1 MKKISF
7 VILTWNSDQT
17 IETCLQSIAR
27 ICGSQN
33 IPYEVLVVDNGSS
46 DSTVS
51 IVNRNTAAIPIH
63 LIRLPK
69 NRGTTHSRNLAL
81 RKCTGDI
88 ICVMDSDAALLEGS
102 VRDVADILSSDA
114 SIGILA
120 PKLILT
126 DGSVQHSV
134 RKFPSAYGKFSRIPA
149 IIFKLRLPNS
159 DIYRGFPFT
168 RPTDVDYAIS
178 ACWFFHRKLL
188 DVVGYL
194 DERIFYSPE
203 DVDYCIRTWK
213 MRKRIVFY
221 PYFTVLHHVQRI
233 THKSF
238 FSRIALSHLFGLM
251 YYFLKHR
258 YITTPPIRRT
268 PPGAP
273 RAEISGIC

>member
-17 IETCLQSIAR
+17 IETCLQSIAH

-33 IPYEVLVVDNGSS
+33 IPYEIIVVDNGSS

-51 IVNRNTAAIPIH
+51 IVDRNTAAIPIH
-63 LIRLPK
+63 LIQMPK
-69 NRGTTHSRNLAL
+69 NMGTTHSRNLAL
-81 RKCTGDI
+81 RTCTGDI
-88 ICVMDSDAALLEGS
+88 ICVMDSDAVLLEGNI
-102 VRDVADILSSDA
+102 RDVADILGGDD

-126 DGSVQHSV
+126 DGTAQHSV

-149 IIFKLRLPNS
+149 IIFKLRLPNT
-159 DIYRGFPFT
+159 DHYTDFPFT
-168 RPTDVDYAIS
+168 QPTDIDYAIS
-178 ACWFFHRKLL
+178 ACWFFRRNLL
-188 DVVGYL
+188 DSVGYL
-194 DERIFYSPE
+194 DERIFYAPE
-203 DVDYCIRTWK
+203 DVDYCIRIWK
-213 MRKRIVFY
+213 MKKRVVFY

-238 FSRIALSHLFGLM
+238 FSRIALSHLFGLI

-258 YITTPPIRRT
+258 YITTPKIRRT
-268 PPGAP
+268 PSDASHSG
-273 RAEISGIC
+273 ISGMC